1 MATQCGDIVSKETQ
15 QLLDEAEERVGGLPE
30 GIIERE
36 LPAIEVAME
45 NKSVELLQQHAK
57 DSQERIN
64 EARTLSTEGSREG
77 KEEWEKKLEDLDH
90 GKWPS
95 DKESRETCRAGLE
108 LGIKEWSCAS
118 LPPITGLGVKDM
130 QPHIN
135 ETIKVLSQNEK
146 LWEYRQLWTGAFANK
161 IMFADR
167 GALEKEG
174 IEIPPGILAM
184 THGGGTLYGDKDL
197 PSTILIF
204 NDPITGEFP
213 KGDALLHQLAHEIA
227 HEHEVFNERQLEAG
241 KKMEWFKPVALAE
254 REVSKEIAPGE
265 FVKIGLSRWD
275 LAIDAQMKQ
284 PSEQKFVS
292 DVAEATHK
300 TGSDRH
306 FVHEHFA
313 AWIMNSPNLCNEMR
327 KFFDEYMPK

>member
-146 LWEYRQLWTGAFANK
+146 LWE
-161 IMFADR
+161 
-167 GALEKEG
+167 
-174 IEIPPGILAM
+174 
-184 THGGGTLYGDKDL
+184 
-197 PSTILIF
+197 
-204 NDPITGEFP
+204 
-213 KGDALLHQLAHEIA
+213 
-227 HEHEVFNERQLEAG
+227 
-241 KKMEWFKPVALAE
+241 
-254 REVSKEIAPGE
+254 
-265 FVKIGLSRWD
+265 
-275 LAIDAQMKQ
+275 
-284 PSEQKFVS
+284 
-292 DVAEATHK
+292 
-300 TGSDRH
+300 
-306 FVHEHFA
+306 
-313 AWIMNSPNLCNEMR
+313 
-327 KFFDEYMPK
+327 